1 MTRSP
6 PASPDGAAGP
16 VPEALPDALPEAEP
30 QAARDAARGAD
41 ETLDVRGLMCPLPVL
56 KARKV
61 LKRLG
66 PGATLAVLATDPASV
81 IDFRHFCE
89 TTPNALLGWREQAGT
104 YSFRIRT
111 PG

>member
-6 PASPDGAAGP
+6 PASPEHAVGRPPDS
-16 VPEALPDALPEAEP
+16 VPDVRP
-30 QAARDAARGAD
+30 GAD

-56 KARKV
+56 KARKA

-66 PGATLAVLATDPASV
+66 SGATLTVLATDPAAV
-81 IDFRHFCE
+81 IDFKHFCE
-89 TTPNALLGWREQAGT
+89 TTPFELEGWQEDAGT
-104 YSFRIRT
+104 YAFRIRT

>member
-1 MTRSP
+1 MTQSP
-6 PASPDGAAGP
+6 PASPEGAAGAP
-16 VPEALPDALPEAEP
+16 P
-30 QAARDAARGAD
+30 QGAPMAPAD

-61 LKRLG
+61 LKRLA
-66 PGATLAVLATDPASV
+66 PGTTLKVLATDPAAV

-89 TTPNALLGWREQAGT
+89 TAPFELLGWEEDAGV
-104 YSFRIRT
+104 YAFRIRT

>member
-1 MTRSP
+1 MTQSL
-6 PASPDGAAGP
+6 PASPEAAAGT
-16 VPEALPDALPEAEP
+16 PDVA
-30 QAARDAARGAD
+30 GHAD
-41 ETLDVRGLMCPLPVL
+41 ETLDVRGLQCPLPVL

-61 LKRLG
+61 LKRLA

-89 TTPNALLGWREQAGT
+89 TTPYDLLDWREEAGT
-104 YSFRIRT
+104 YAFRIRT

>member
-1 MTRSP
+1 MQSP
-6 PASPDGAAGP
+6 PASPEDAAGAP
-16 VPEALPDALPEAEP
+16 P
-30 QAARDAARGAD
+30 QGTPMAPADAD

-66 PGATLAVLATDPASV
+66 PGTTLTVLATDPAAV

-89 TTPNALLGWREQAGT
+89 TTPFELQGWREDAGT
-104 YSFRIRT
+104 YAFTIRT

>member
-1 MTRSP
+1 MTPSL
-6 PASPDGAAGP
+6 PASPEGAAGRAP
-16 VPEALPDALPEAEP
+16 GASPD
-30 QAARDAARGAD
+30 AD
-41 ETLDVRGLMCPLPVL
+41 ETLDVRGLSCPLPVL

-66 PGATLAVLATDPASV
+66 PGTTLAVLATDPAAV

-89 TTPNALLGWREQAGT
+89 TTPNELLGWREEAGT
-104 YSFRIRT
+104 YTFRIRT

>member
-6 PASPDGAAGP
+6 PASPDAAAGP
-16 VPEALPDALPEAEP
+16 APEALADALTAAEPEAVP
-30 QAARDAARGAD
+30 DAD
-41 ETLDVRGLMCPLPVL
+41 ETLDVRGLICPLPVL

-89 TTPNALLGWREQAGT
+89 TTPFALLGWREQAGT

>member
-1 MTRSP
+1 MTPSP
-6 PASPDGAAGP
+6 PASPERAAGP
-16 VPEALPDALPEAEP
+16 PPEAAPDEPPDA
-30 QAARDAARGAD
+30 G

-61 LKRLG
+61 LKRLA
-66 PGATLAVLATDPASV
+66 PGTTLAVLATDPASV

-89 TTPNALLGWREQAGT
+89 TTPFELLGWREQAGV

>member
-6 PASPDGAAGP
+6 PASPEGAPGP
-16 VPEALPDALPEAEP
+16 APDAPA
-30 QAARDAARGAD
+30 DALTKAGADDLACAD

-66 PGATLAVLATDPASV
+66 PGVTLAVLATDPASV

-89 TTPNALLGWREQAGT
+89 TTPFALLGWRERAGT

-111 PG
+111 PV

>member
-16 VPEALPDALPEAEP
+16 APDALPEAAP
-30 QAARDAARGAD
+30 DTLPDAD

-89 TTPNALLGWREQAGT
+89 TTPFALLGWREQAGT